1 MSFLASRGAA
11 VRRRIQQLI
20 ALSIVTSSCFFGCD
34 PISAAPEKTAPVPII
49 FDTDVGN
56 DIDDALALGVIHAL
70 ASRGECRLAAVT
82 ISKDHT
88 LCAPF
93 IDLINTFYG
102 RGDIPIGV
110 VRDGKTP
117 EEGKYLRAPVEA
129 QDDGRQRFP
138 HDLKSGA
145 AAPAA
150 VDVLRRTLAAE
161 ADDSVVMVVVG
172 FSTNVARLLD
182 SPGDQHSP
190 LAGKELVA
198 KKCRLLSIMAGN
210 FGEKPTPEYNVFI
223 DAPAARKIYAE
234 WPTEIVA
241 SGFEVGL
248 AIKYPAT
255 SIERD
260 FRYVVHHPLPEAY
273 VLYQQMPY
281 DRETWD
287 LTSVLYA
294 VRPDRGYFTLS
305 DPGTISIDEK
315 NITHFTPSPSGKHRY
330 LKVDAEQI
338 ARVREALV
346 ILATQPP
353 DAHSAGGKK

>member
-1 MSFLASRGAA
+1 MRYLRFEIGALRRFRNFVSALVVVLGCMSCGIPALAFAA
-11 VRRRIQQLI
+11 K
-20 ALSIVTSSCFFGCD
+20 
-34 PISAAPEKTAPVPII
+34 PAPVPII

-82 ISKDHT
+82 ISKDHD

-110 VRDGKTP
+110 VRGGKTP
-117 EEGKYLRAPVEA
+117 EEGKYLRPPVEA
-129 QDDGRQRFP
+129 QDNGQQRFP
-138 HDLKSGA
+138 HDLRSGA
-145 AAPAA
+145 EAPAA

-161 ADDSVVMVVVG
+161 EDGSVVMVVVG
-172 FSTNVARLLD
+172 FSTNIARLLD
-182 SPGDQHSP
+182 SPADQHSP
-190 LAGKELVA
+190 LAGKALVA
-198 KKCRLLSIMAGN
+198 KKCRLLSIMAGH

-223 DAPAARKIYAE
+223 DVAAARKIYAE
-234 WPTEIVA
+234 WPTEVVA
-241 SGFEVGL
+241 SGFEIGL

-260 FRYVVHHPLPEAY
+260 FRYVAHHPLPEAY

-294 VRPDRGYFTLS
+294 VRSDRGYFTLS
-305 DPGTISIDEK
+305 NPGTISIDDK
-315 NITHFTPSPSGKHRY
+315 NVTHFTSSPSGKHRY

-346 ILATQPP
+346 SLASQPP
-353 DAHSAGGKK
+353 DVQAVSGPK

>member
-1 MSFLASRGAA
+1 MQFDSRGGQRRFLFFAVVSFLTFGLGSAHFCFAGAPQA
-11 VRRRIQQLI
+11 
-20 ALSIVTSSCFFGCD
+20 
-34 PISAAPEKTAPVPII
+34 PIPLI

-82 ISKDHT
+82 ISKDNQY
-88 LCAPF
+88 CAPF

-117 EEGKYLRAPVEA
+117 KDGKYLRPPVEA
-129 QDDGRQRFP
+129 TDNGQLRYPR
-138 HDLKSGA
+138 DLKSGA
-145 AAPAA
+145 DAPEA
-150 VDVLRRTLAAE
+150 VAVLRKALAAE
-161 ADDSVVMVVVG
+161 ADGSVAMVVVG
-172 FSTNVARLLD
+172 FSTNIARLLD
-182 SPGDQHSP
+182 SPADAISP
-190 LAGKELVA
+190 LSGKELV
-198 KKCRLLSIMAGN
+198 KQKCRLLSIMAGS
-210 FGEKPTPEYNVFI
+210 FAEMPTPEYNVVI
-223 DAPAARKIYAE
+223 DDAAARKVYAE

-260 FRYVVHHPLPEAY
+260 FAYVPHHPLPEAY
-273 VLYQQMPY
+273 ALYQQMPY

-294 VRPDRGYFTLS
+294 VRPDRNYFTLS
-305 DPGTISIDEK
+305 EPGTITIDDK
-315 NITHFTPSPSGKHRY
+315 NITRFAPSPEGKHRY

-338 ARVREALV
+338 ARVREAL
-346 ILATQPP
+346 IQLASQPP
-353 DAHSAGGKK
+353 DNIRGAAK

>member
-1 MSFLASRGAA
+1 MMRTFGRISLLFVAA
-11 VRRRIQQLI
+11 CS
-20 ALSIVTSSCFFGCD
+20 ALSMIAAARAAERAR
-34 PISAAPEKTAPVPII
+34 PIPVI
-49 FDTDVGN
+49 FDTDIGN

-82 ISKDHT
+82 ISKDNP

-93 IDLINTFYG
+93 IDLVNTFYG

-117 EEGKYLRAPVEA
+117 EDGNYLRGPVEA
-129 QDDGRQRFP
+129 RDGDQVRFP
-138 HDLKSGA
+138 HKLQSGRD
-145 AAPAA
+145 APEA
-150 VDVLRRTLAAE
+150 VALLRQTLAKE
-161 ADDSVVMVVVG
+161 LDGSVVMIVVG
-172 FSTNVARLLD
+172 FSTNIARLLD
-182 SPGDQHSP
+182 SPGDQVSP
-190 LAGKELVA
+190 LSGKELVA

-210 FGEKPTPEYNVFI
+210 FGAMPVPEYNVHV
-223 DAPAARKIYAE
+223 DVPAARKVYAE

-241 SGFEVGL
+241 SGFEIGL
-248 AIKYPAT
+248 AIKYPAV

-260 FRYVVHHPLPEAY
+260 FAYVPHHPLSEAY
-273 VLYQQMPY
+273 ALYMKMPY

-305 DPGTISIDEK
+305 EPGTITVDEK
-315 NITHFTPSPSGKHRY
+315 NISRFAPSAAGKHRF

-346 ILATQPP
+346 ILASQPP
-353 DAHSAGGKK
+353 DTCAKPASAK